1 MNEKAQVKFRK
12 IERELVMLN
21 NIVKNEESRKCLR
34 MALQNLGEAY
44 DIAGG
49 R

>member
-1 MNEKAQVKFRK
+1 MNKKAQIKFNS

-21 NIVKNEESRKCLR
+21 NIVKNEDSRKCLR

-44 DIAGG
+44 DVAGG